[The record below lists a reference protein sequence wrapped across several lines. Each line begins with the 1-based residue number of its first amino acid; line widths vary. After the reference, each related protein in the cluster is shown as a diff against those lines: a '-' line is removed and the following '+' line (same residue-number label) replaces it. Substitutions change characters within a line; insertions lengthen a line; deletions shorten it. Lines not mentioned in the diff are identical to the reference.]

1 MVHLGADR
9 PSCYI
14 CGGAGVWRSRRA
26 SDPSVSLVTS
36 RFGFGRAGRG
46 LGWVLWA
53 AASGGLLNEHFVVIL
68 THWVLWLLV
77 LREFY
82 SRVSW
87 WLLLGLLVGFQ
98 GSKCSL
104 SASSGKFLLLGSA

>member
-1 MVHLGADR
+1 MR
-9 PSCYI
+9 PVIYVV
-14 CGGAGVWRSRRA
+14 GRA
-26 SDPSVSLVTS
+26 SGGPGVRPTRAFPLSPPVSASVE
-36 RFGFGRAGRG
+36 RGGG

-53 AASGGLLNEHFVVIL
+53 AASGGPLNEHFVVIL
-68 THWVLWLLV
+68 THWVHWLLV

>member
-1 MVHLGADR
+1 VVG
-9 PSCYI
+9 
-14 CGGAGVWRSRRA
+14 RA
-26 SDPSVSLVTS
+26 SGVPGVRPTRAFPLSPPVSASV
-36 RFGFGRAGRG
+36 GRGGG

-82 SRVSW
+82 STRE
-87 WLLLGLLVGFQ
+87 LVVVAWASGGFPGFQ
-98 GSKCSL
+98 VQLIGVKW
-104 SASSGKFLLLGSA
+104 

>member
-1 MVHLGADR
+1 
-9 PSCYI
+9 
-14 CGGAGVWRSRRA
+14 
-26 SDPSVSLVTS
+26 
-36 RFGFGRAGRG
+36 
-46 LGWVLWA
+46 
-53 AASGGLLNEHFVVIL
+53 VVIL
-68 THWVLWLLV
+68 THWVHWLLV